1 MAIRDYSDFASPL
14 PHPGEH
20 LREDYLPAYRLTAG
34 ALARAMG
41 LKDRTRVE
49 RLVRE
54 QQPVTADTALRL
66 GKVFGTSAD
75 LWLNMQAQHDLSKAA
90 IGTKDQLAAIKRLEA
105 PEAA

>member
-1 MAIRDYSDFASPL
+1 
-14 PHPGEH
+14 
-20 LREDYLPAYRLTAG
+20 
-34 ALARAMG
+34 MG

-90 IGTKDQLAAIKRLEA
+90 LEAKDQLAAISGWTRRRRCRGRATMWIDPLGRESGRSGDRLSA
-105 PEAA
+105 